1 MMKEKKQPFVCPV
14 WISKSLDL
22 GLRRRLHDPQKILAP
37 YVQEGMAALDLG
49 CGPGFFTLELARL
62 VGPAGRVTAADLQE
76 GMLAKVKGKVT
87 AAGMAAAVSF
97 HHCGRETI
105 GLEDKFDFILLF
117 WMLHEVPDQARFLRE
132 ISALLKANGR
142 VLVAEPMW
150 HVSRKKFQGS
160 VNLMKEAGLEIE
172 DEPRIR
178 FSRAVVAKSAGNE
191 TLAN

>member
-1 MMKEKKQPFVCPV
+1 MKGEKEPFVCPV
-14 WISKSLDL
+14 WMSKSLDL
-22 GLRRRLHDPQKILAP
+22 GWRRWLHDPQKILAP
-37 YVQEGMAALDLG
+37 YVKEGMAVLDLG

-62 VGPAGRVTAADLQE
+62 VAPSGRLTAADLQE
-76 GMLAKVKGKVT
+76 GMLTKVKGKVT

-97 HHCGRETI
+97 HLCGRQTI

-132 ISALLKANGR
+132 IHALLKANGQ

-150 HVSRKKFQGS
+150 HVSWKKFKGS
-160 VNLMKEAGLEIE
+160 INLMKQAGLNVEA
-172 DEPRIR
+172 EPRIR
-178 FSRAVVAKSAGNE
+178 FSRAVVAKRAGNE